1 MNSISRIVLGI
12 GNIGSKYDG
21 TRHNI
26 GFDVIEEIQRK
37 SSPTIRKFKH
47 GTVTEISLGGIP
59 TALLKPNTFVNLS
72 GIAAAELLDFY
83 KLTVQD
89 MLVVVDDFHLPL
101 GTIRFRGK
109 GSAGGHNGLKSLI
122 ESIGHDFPR
131 LRFGVGPLPEGESVI
146 DFVLGLFTNEE
157 KPLCAESIQRAAE
170 SVEFFVNNGLASTM
184 NKFNS

>member
-1 MNSISRIVLGI
+1 MNNVSRIVLGI
-12 GNIGSKYDG
+12 GNIGLKYDG

-26 GFDVIEEIQRK
+26 GFDVVEELKRK
-37 SSPTIRKFKH
+37 GSCTTRNFKH
-47 GTVTEISLGGIP
+47 GSVVEIAINGIR
-59 TALLKPNTFVNLS
+59 TALLKPNTYVNLS
-72 GIAAAELLDFY
+72 GIAAAELLEFY

-89 MLVVVDDFHLPL
+89 ILVVVDDFHLPL
-101 GTIRFRGK
+101 GTIRYRGK

-131 LRFGVGPLPEGESVI
+131 LRFGVGPLPDGESVI
-146 DFVLGLFTNEE
+146 DFVLGQFTSEE
-157 KPLCAESIQRAAE
+157 KPLCAETIQRAAE